1 MSRVLLY
8 THLLLWWLNDDP
20 RLPSSLVKE
29 LQKDLHR
36 VFISQV
42 SLWEMAVKVNLGR
55 LSVDFIALEQQ
66 VQAVGFQWLPIS
78 TEHLLEVA
86 RLEITVGHRD
96 PFDRL
101 LVAQSRGEPLQLF
114 TLIENF
120 RPMDHA
126 CDWSAK

>member
-1 MSRVLLY
+1 
-8 THLLLWWLNDDP
+8 
-20 RLPSSLVKE
+20 
-29 LQKDLHR
+29 
-36 VFISQV
+36 
-42 SLWEMAVKVNLGR
+42 MAVKVNLGR

-86 RLEITVGHRD
+86 WLEMTVGHRD

-101 LVAQSRGEPLQLF
+101 LVAQTRIEPLQLF

-126 CDWSAK
+126 CDWSAR

>member
-42 SLWEMAVKVNLGR
+42 SL
-55 LSVDFIALEQQ
+55 
-66 VQAVGFQWLPIS
+66 
-78 TEHLLEVA
+78 
-86 RLEITVGHRD
+86 
-96 PFDRL
+96 
-101 LVAQSRGEPLQLF
+101 
-114 TLIENF
+114 
-120 RPMDHA
+120 
-126 CDWSAK
+126 

>member
-1 MSRVLLY
+1 
-8 THLLLWWLNDDP
+8 
-20 RLPSSLVKE
+20 
-29 LQKDLHR
+29 
-36 VFISQV
+36 
-42 SLWEMAVKVNLGR
+42 MAVKVNLGR

-86 RLEITVGHRD
+86 WLEMTVGHRD

-120 RPMDHA
+120 RPIDHA

>member
-86 RLEITVGHRD
+86 WLEMTVGHRD

-126 CDWSAK
+126 RDWSAK